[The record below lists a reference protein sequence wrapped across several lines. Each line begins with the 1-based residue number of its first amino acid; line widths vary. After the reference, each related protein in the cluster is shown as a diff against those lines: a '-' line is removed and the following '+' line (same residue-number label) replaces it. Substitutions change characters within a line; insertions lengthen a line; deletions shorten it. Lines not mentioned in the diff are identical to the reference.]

1 MKRKPRKS
9 VSRPKTKLRI
19 IREQKGYTQEYMAK
33 QFGYQQSWFSKVEL
47 GKLLTVGSERRII
60 AKLLGCKVSDL
71 FTLKTKQ
78 PKRITM
84 RERKSTRRKTK

>member
-9 VSRPKTKLRI
+9 VSRPKTKLWI
-19 IREQKGYTQEYMAK
+19 IRKQKGYTQEYMAK

-71 FTLKTKQ
+71 FTSKTKQ

-84 RERKSTRRKTK
+84 REKSTKRKTK

>member
-9 VSRPKTKLRI
+9 ISRPKTKLRI

-33 QFGYQQSWFSKVEL
+33 QFGYQQAWFSKVEL

-71 FTLKTKQ
+71 FTSKTKR
-78 PKRITM
+78 PKQIQRV
-84 RERKSTRRKTK
+84 RGKGRKRK